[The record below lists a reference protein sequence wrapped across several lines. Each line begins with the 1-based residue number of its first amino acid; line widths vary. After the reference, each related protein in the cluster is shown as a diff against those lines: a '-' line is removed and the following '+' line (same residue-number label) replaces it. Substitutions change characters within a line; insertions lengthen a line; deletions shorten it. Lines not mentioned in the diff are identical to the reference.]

1 MSAGAFFG
9 GMDVPAAV
17 DAVLD
22 GESVA
27 ARIPLRGEDAL
38 FVTATRTL
46 AYRADGLLSDESVEE
61 YSHDAER
68 VTVSEGRRKSKI
80 TLDYGLEGEE
90 TLTLPA
96 GKLDDALHPIIAG
109 VLNHAGVTAAGE
121 TVKRT
126 YRFSELT
133 LIVTSD
139 RLVKHVGAAVW
150 DEDYEEIVFGEVTDI
165 DTEEGNV
172 ASQLVL
178 ETTGRTQRIKAPND
192 SFRDV
197 RETVEDAL
205 FAAHDA
211 DTYQEFRRAVASE
224 EAERESASA
233 VAFDNADLEPLGG
246 RDTPEESE
254 ADATEERAAG
264 GQTGAQAAASEPD
277 SASEP
282 EPEQQQHATQQA
294 TQQAAENERGPAV
307 DVDELRAE
315 LDDLAETVERQGE
328 FIAEQEALV
337 AQQSELLDE
346 QRERIESLRETI
358 RDR

>member
-1 MSAGAFFG
+1 
-9 GMDVPAAV
+9 MDVPAAV

-46 AYRADGLLSDESVEE
+46 AYRADGLLSDESVTE
-61 YSHDAER
+61 YPHAAER
-68 VTVSEGRRKSKI
+68 ITVSEGRRKSKI

-90 TLTLPA
+90 TLTVPA

-109 VLNHAGVTAAGE
+109 VLNHASVTAAGE

-150 DEDYEEIVFGEVTDI
+150 DEDYEEIVFDEVTDI

-211 DTYQEFRRAVASE
+211 DSYQEFRRAVASD
-224 EAERESASA
+224 RPVDESAGT
-233 VAFDNADLEPLGG
+233 VAFDNDDLEPLGG
-246 RDTPEESE
+246 RDDAEDRE
-254 ADATEERAAG
+254 ADAPAESSAPG
-264 GQTGAQAAASEPD
+264 GQATAQVAAEEPESEPEPRAEPESESESESGRE

-282 EPEQQQHATQQA
+282 S
-294 TQQAAENERGPAV
+294 V
-307 DVDELRAE
+307 DVEALRE
-315 LDDLAETVERQGE
+315 DVDDLAETVERQAE
-328 FIAEQEALV
+328 YIAEQEELV
-337 AQQSELLDE
+337 AEQSALLDE

>member
-1 MSAGAFFG
+1 
-9 GMDVPAAV
+9 MDVPAAV
-17 DAVLD
+17 DAALD

-61 YSHDAER
+61 YPHAAER
-68 VTVSEGRRKSKI
+68 ITVSEGRRKSKV

-90 TLTLPA
+90 TLTVPA

-109 VLNHAGVTAAGE
+109 VLNHADVTAPGE

-150 DEDYEEIVFGEVTDI
+150 DDDYEEIVFDEVTDI
-165 DTEEGNV
+165 DTEEGSV

-211 DTYQEFRRAVASE
+211 DTYQEFRRAVASDQP
-224 EAERESASA
+224 AGDPGSA
-233 VAFDNADLEPLGG
+233 VAFDNDDIEPLGG
-246 RDTPEESE
+246 RDDASEPVDAPAE
-254 ADATEERAAG
+254 ADANGQANG
-264 GQTGAQAAASEPD
+264 GQTNGGQASAQVAESE
-277 SASEP
+277 SEP
-282 EPEQQQHATQQA
+282 EPS
-294 TQQAAENERGPAV
+294 V
-307 DVDELRAE
+307 DVEELRAE
-315 LDDLAETVERQGE
+315 LDDLEETVEQQAE
-328 FIAEQEALV
+328 YIAEQEALV
-337 AQQSELLDE
+337 ARQSELLDE
-346 QRERIESLRETI
+346 QRERIEALRETI

>member
-1 MSAGAFFG
+1 
-9 GMDVPAAV
+9 MDVPAAV
-17 DAVLD
+17 DAALD

-61 YSHDAER
+61 YPHAAER
-68 VTVSEGRRKSKI
+68 ITVSEGRRKSKI

-90 TLTLPA
+90 TVTVPA

-109 VLNHAGVTAAGE
+109 VLNHADVTATGE

-150 DEDYEEIVFGEVTDI
+150 NEDYEEIVFGDVTEI

-211 DTYQEFRRAVASE
+211 DTYREFRRAVASDHPE
-224 EAERESASA
+224 EEPASA
-233 VAFDNADLEPLGG
+233 VAFDNDDLEPLGG
-246 RDTPEESE
+246 RDDASE
-254 ADATEERAAG
+254 LADDPAEAGASG
-264 GQTGAQAAASEPD
+264 GQASAQV
-277 SASEP
+277 SASESDAEPEPRSEPESRP
-282 EPEQQQHATQQA
+282 EPEPRPEPESESET
-294 TQQAAENERGPAV
+294 ESAV
-307 DVDELRAE
+307 DVEALRAE
-315 LDDLAETVERQGE
+315 LDDLAETVARQDE
-328 FIAEQEALV
+328 YIAEQEALV
-337 AQQSELLDE
+337 ARQSELLDE
-346 QRERIESLRETI
+346 QRERIEALRETI

>member
-1 MSAGAFFG
+1 
-9 GMDVPAAV
+9 MDVPAAV
-17 DAVLD
+17 DAALD

-46 AYRADGLLSDESVEE
+46 AYRADGLLSDESVTE
-61 YSHDAER
+61 YSHAAER
-68 VTVSEGRRKSKI
+68 ITVAEGRRKSKV
-80 TLDYGLEGEE
+80 TLDYGLEGED
-90 TLTLPA
+90 TLTVPA

-109 VLNHAGVTAAGE
+109 VLNHADVTAAGE

-211 DTYQEFRRAVASE
+211 DDYQEFRRAVASDRP
-224 EAERESASA
+224 EAESASA
-233 VAFDNADLEPLGG
+233 VAFDNDSLEPLGG
-246 RDTPEESE
+246 RDE
-254 ADATEERAAG
+254 ANDPDGASAEAGEGG
-264 GQTGAQAAASEPD
+264 GQASAQVAVEEPE
-277 SASEP
+277 SSPEP
-282 EPEQQQHATQQA
+282 EPT
-294 TQQAAENERGPAV
+294 V
-307 DVDELRAE
+307 DVEELRAE
-315 LDDLAETVERQGE
+315 LDDLAGTVDQQAEH
-328 FIAEQEALV
+328 IAEQEALL
-337 AQQSELLDE
+337 AEQSALLEE
-346 QRERIESLRETI
+346 QRERIEALRETI
-358 RDR
+358 RDQ